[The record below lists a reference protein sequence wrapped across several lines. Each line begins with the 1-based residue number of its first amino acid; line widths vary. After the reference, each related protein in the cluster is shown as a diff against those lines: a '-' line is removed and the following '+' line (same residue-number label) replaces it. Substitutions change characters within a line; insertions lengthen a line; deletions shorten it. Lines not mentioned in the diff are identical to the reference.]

1 MKNGLIESY
10 LYSICDS
17 VSFSKNEIDFFTKL
31 IDERVILKEVY
42 ANIDDEIEK
51 IVSEFYKRIDSGDLE
66 KNLEDLT
73 LYTYIND
80 LKIVIYPE
88 PKNQHTIPDG
98 YDPITNEIFLFISSW
113 NDLTSKEMEISL
125 EHELQHYFD
134 LKDLPPD
141 ERKKHLFSK
150 FDNEHDYYTDE
161 IEFNAHKRAFIKGA
175 EEVLYRQHASL
186 PFEKDLKK
194 IPKRRVYDFFNL
206 MNQGILPLEAKWFST
221 LTDEQKQRL
230 LDELLKKLT
239 EDILY
244 KNTKLNLVENVK
256 ILNHHSGGN
265 F

>member
-1 MKNGLIESY
+1 MNNMKNSLIESY

-17 VSFSKNEIDFFTKL
+17 VSFSKKEIDFFTKL
-31 IDERVILKEVY
+31 INERVILKETCT
-42 ANIDDEIEK
+42 NIDNEIER
-51 IVSEFYKRIDSGDLE
+51 IVSEFYKRVDNGDLE
-66 KNLEDLT
+66 KNSEDLT

-88 PKNQHTIPDG
+88 PKNQHSVPAG
-98 YDPITNEIFLFISSW
+98 YDPITNEIFLFITSW

-125 EHELQHYFD
+125 EHELQ
-134 LKDLPPD
+134 PE
-141 ERKKHLFSK
+141 ERKKHLVSK

-161 IEFNAHKRAFIKGA
+161 IEFNAHKRAFIKGV
-175 EEVLYRQHASL
+175 EEVLYRQHTSL

-221 LTDEQKQRL
+221 LTNEQKQSL

-256 ILNHHSGGN
+256 ILNHYSGGN
-265 F
+265 V